1 MSFSAAK
8 AVLAY
13 FQSPRV
19 AAGGCFSRKSI
30 QNAECRVQ
38 KSKWGSSEFPFA
50 FCILQS
56 ALCIDGPNLR
66 RILWLLA
73 ALFFSGLP
81 FSFAHAQILI
91 EPRVGFRGLFQLGRP
106 FPLEIE
112 LSNSGRPAEGV
123 LEVQI
128 WKGGATKGG
137 APFAVNYQREVFLPA
152 QARKTVQLTV
162 DPDFI
167 SRPLVITFSSPAVR
181 AAKELDLRRYFAPA
195 PLLLLLSESNLL
207 APLASLAATPQS
219 RLIAVSPSELA
230 ADPRALLGVS
240 HVILY
245 DQSMRD
251 LSRAQLTALDTW
263 LTAGG
268 KMIIIGSLN
277 FALYQDASLSRFLPV
292 RVTGTRRITFT
303 PNPGKNG
310 RPVAL
315 AGVLAQEAKLLT
327 GKVLAEADGLPVLV
341 EASRGRGR
349 IVYLALDIGRPPLSQ
364 WDGLAKYLQS
374 LLTPAVLDEAA
385 PRSEWNDA
393 VFAQLV
399 ASPTFISTYIPFGS
413 LFFAMLLYLT
423 GVALIPWLGQWR
435 RLTLRTILI
444 GLFVLIAVG
453 TVAGYAQFS
462 RGGNIPDGVLMSSTV
477 LESSGDGYVDAQA
490 NLALFSTQPRSYE
503 LRMER
508 GWMELT
514 PVSNR
519 VRETQ
524 EPAVVHQEIG
534 GASRYHLPLR
544 EWDYRLFRMR
554 LVDRFALHV
563 EFEAQG
569 DKLSMKINNQSNKDL
584 FNCWLVV
591 PGQRFDLGQIAR
603 GANWSRTFPLTLP
616 KAQAETSM
624 TRAEGVSFRDLS
636 FADKTRDILFHSS
649 FFPHGGI
656 DGRWASGAAV
666 FFAWVKQPEPR
677 VHIDDPRIQHQ
688 DYALF
693 RAIVPLTSGEDE

>member
-1 MSFSAAK
+1 MSFSAAQ
-8 AVLAY
+8 ALLAY
-13 FQSPRV
+13 
-19 AAGGCFSRKSI
+19 
-30 QNAECRVQ
+30 
-38 KSKWGSSEFPFA
+38 
-50 FCILQS
+50 
-56 ALCIDGPNLR
+56 
-66 RILWLLA
+66 A
-73 ALFFSGLP
+73 AL
-81 FSFAHAQILI
+81 AQCSARRQFHHRHNFQLRNITRPIAKALALVGILVLWIASADAEILI
-91 EPRVGFRGLFQLGRP
+91 EPRVGFRGVFQLGRP

-123 LEVQI
+123 LEVQV

-137 APFAVNYQREVFLPA
+137 APFAVNYRREVFLPA

-167 SRPLVITFSSPAVR
+167 SRPLAITFTSPTAR

-207 APLASLAATPQS
+207 APLASLTTAPQS
-219 RLIAVSPSELA
+219 RMITVSPGELA

-251 LSRAQLTALDTW
+251 LSRAQLSALDTW

-277 FALYQDASLSRFLPV
+277 FALYQDAALSRFLPV

-303 PNPGKNG
+303 PHAGKDG
-310 RPVAL
+310 RPFAIP
-315 AGVLAQEAKLLT
+315 GVLAQEAKLLN
-327 GKVLAEADGLPVLV
+327 GKALTEADGIPVLV

-349 IVYLALDIGRPPLSQ
+349 IVYLALDIGRPPLSR
-364 WDGLAKYLQS
+364 WDGLAKYLQT
-374 LLTPAVLDEAA
+374 LLTPAVPDEAA

-399 ASPTFISTYIPFGS
+399 ASPTFISTYVPFGS

-423 GVALIPWLGQWR
+423 GVALIPWLGQR
-435 RLTLRTILI
+435 FRLTLRKIII
-444 GLFVLIAVG
+444 GLFMLVAAG
-453 TVAGYAQFS
+453 TAAGYVQFN

-477 LESSGDGYVDAQA
+477 LESSGDGYVEAQA
-490 NLALFSTQPRSYE
+490 NLALFSTQPRPYD

-524 EPAVVHQEIG
+524 EPAVVQQEGG
-534 GASRYHLPLR
+534 GASRYHIPLR

-554 LVDRFALHV
+554 QVDRFPLHL

-584 FNCWLVV
+584 FNCWLLV

-603 GANWSRTFPLTLP
+603 GASWSRAFPLTLP

-624 TRAEGVSFRDLS
+624 SRADAVNFRDLS

-649 FFPHGGI
+649 YFPQGGI
-656 DGRWASGAAV
+656 DVRWASGAAV
-666 FFAWVKQPEPR
+666 FFGWVKHPEPR
-677 VHIDDPRIQHQ
+677 VRIDDPRIQSQ

-693 RAIVPLTSGEDE
+693 RAIFPLNQGEDE

>member
-8 AVLAY
+8 AAPAY
-13 FQSPRV
+13 
-19 AAGGCFSRKSI
+19 AASAHFSARRRFSLQSI
-30 QNAECRVQ
+30 QNAECKVQ
-38 KSKWGSSEFPFA
+38 KSKWGNPNLHFA
-50 FCILQS
+50 LCILQS
-56 ALCIDGPNLR
+56 ALCIVR
-66 RILWLLA
+66 RTICLLA
-73 ALFFSGLP
+73 ALFFSALP

-91 EPRVGFRGLFQLGRP
+91 EPRVGFRGVFQLGRP

-112 LSNSGRPAEGV
+112 LNNSGRPAEGV
-123 LEVQI
+123 LQVQV

-137 APFAVNYQREVFLPA
+137 APFAVNYRREVFLPA

-167 SRPLVITFSSPAVR
+167 SRPLAITFSSPTAR

-207 APLASLAATPQS
+207 APLASLAAAPQS
-219 RLIAVSPSELA
+219 RVIAVSPGELA

-251 LSRAQLTALDTW
+251 LSRAQLTALETW

-277 FALYQDASLSRFLPV
+277 FALYQEASLSRFLPV

-303 PNPGKNG
+303 PHAGKDG
-310 RPVAL
+310 RPFAI
-315 AGVLAQEAKLLT
+315 AGVLAQEAKLLN
-327 GKVLAEADGLPVLV
+327 GKALTEADGIPVLV

-364 WDGLAKYLQS
+364 WDGLAKYLQT

-399 ASPTFISTYIPFGS
+399 ASPTFISTYVPFGS

-423 GVALIPWLGQWR
+423 GVALIPWLGQR
-435 RLTLRTILI
+435 LKLTLRTILI
-444 GLFVLIAVG
+444 GLFILIAAG
-453 TVAGYAQFS
+453 TVAGYFQFN

-477 LESSGDGYVDAQA
+477 LESSGDGYVEAQA
-490 NLALFSTQPRSYE
+490 NLALFSTQPRPYD

-524 EPAVVHQEIG
+524 EPAVVHQEGG

-554 LVDRFALHV
+554 QVDRFPLYV
-563 EFEAQG
+563 DFEAQG
-569 DKLSMKINNQSNKDL
+569 DKLSMKVNNQSNKDL
-584 FNCWLVV
+584 FNCWLLV

-603 GANWSRTFPLTLP
+603 GANWRRTFPLTLP

-624 TRAEGVSFRDLS
+624 TRADGVSFRDLS

-649 FFPHGGI
+649 FFPR
-656 DGRWASGAAV
+656 DGDARWASGAAV
-666 FFAWVKQPEPR
+666 FFGWVKQPEPR
-677 VHIDDPRIQHQ
+677 VRIDDPRIQSQ

-693 RAIVPLTSGEDE
+693 RAIVPLTQGEDE

>member
-8 AVLAY
+8 AAPAY
-13 FQSPRV
+13 FQSARV
-19 AAGGCFSRKSI
+19 TAGYCFSLKSI
-30 QNAECRVQ
+30 QNAACRAQ
-38 KSKWGSSEFPFA
+38 KLKWRRSKFSIA

-56 ALCIDGPNLR
+56 ALRIDGLNLR
-66 RILWLLA
+66 RNLCLLA
-73 ALFFSGLP
+73 ALFFSALP
-81 FSFAHAQILI
+81 FSFAEAQILI
-91 EPRVGFRGLFQLGRP
+91 EPRVGFRGVFQLGRP

-112 LSNSGRPAEGV
+112 LSNGGRPVEGV
-123 LEVQI
+123 LEVQV

-152 QARKTVQLTV
+152 QAHKTVQLTV

-167 SRPLVITFSSPAVR
+167 SRPLVITFSSASVR

-195 PLLLLLSESNLL
+195 PLLLLLSENNLL
-207 APLASLAATPQS
+207 APLTSLATTPQS
-219 RLIAVSPSELA
+219 RLVAISSGELA

-251 LSRAQLTALDTW
+251 LSRAQLIALETW

-268 KMIIIGSLN
+268 KMIIVGSLN
-277 FALYQDASLSRFLPV
+277 FALYQEASLSRFLPV
-292 RVTGTRRITFT
+292 RVTGTRRITFK
-303 PNPGKNG
+303 PHAGKDG
-310 RPVAL
+310 RPVVL
-315 AGVLAQEAKLLT
+315 AGVLAQEAKVLKGKALT
-327 GKVLAEADGLPVLV
+327 EADGIPILV

-364 WDGLAKYLQS
+364 WDGLAKYLQT

-399 ASPTFISTYIPFGS
+399 TSPTFISTYIPFGS

-423 GVALIPWLGQWR
+423 GVALIPWLGQR
-435 RLTLRTILI
+435 LRLTLRTILV
-444 GLFVLIAVG
+444 GLLVLIATG
-453 TVAGYAQFS
+453 TVAGYIHFN

-477 LESSGDGYVDAQA
+477 LESSGDGYVDGQA
-490 NLALFSTQPRSYE
+490 NLALFSTQPRPYE

-519 VRETQ
+519 VRENQ
-524 EPAVVHQEIG
+524 EPAVVQQEGG

-554 LVDRFALHV
+554 LVDRFPMHV

-569 DKLSMKINNQSNKDL
+569 DKLLMKVNNQSNKDL
-584 FNCWLVV
+584 LNCWLLV

-616 KAQAETSM
+616 KGQAETSM
-624 TRAEGVSFRDLS
+624 ARADGVSFRDFS

-649 FFPHGGI
+649 FFPQ
-656 DGRWASGAAV
+656 DGTDSRWAGGVAV
-666 FFAWVKQPEPR
+666 FFGWVKQPEPR
-677 VHIDDPRIQHQ
+677 VRIDDPRIQNQ

-693 RAIVPLTSGEDE
+693 RAIIPLNSGEDE

>member
-8 AVLAY
+8 AAPAYSASAHFYGRCQVHHHQRFPSRRTTRYIAAVL
-13 FQSPRV
+13 PLV
-19 AAGGCFSRKSI
+19 CFIALWFAS
-30 QNAECRVQ
+30 AE
-38 KSKWGSSEFPFA
+38 
-50 FCILQS
+50 
-56 ALCIDGPNLR
+56 
-66 RILWLLA
+66 
-73 ALFFSGLP
+73 
-81 FSFAHAQILI
+81 AQIHI
-91 EPRVGFRGLFQLGRP
+91 EPRVGFRGVFQLGRP

-112 LSNSGRPAEGV
+112 LSNGGRPAEGV
-123 LEVQI
+123 LEVQV

-167 SRPLVITFSSPAVR
+167 SRPLMITFSSPAVR
-181 AAKELDLRRYFAPA
+181 VAKELDLRRYFAPA
-195 PLLLLLSESNLL
+195 PLLLLLSESNLS
-207 APLASLAATPQS
+207 APLASLAASPQS
-219 RLIAVSPSELA
+219 RLVAVSPGELA

-251 LSRAQLTALDTW
+251 LSRAQLTALETW

-277 FALYQDASLSRFLPV
+277 FALYQEASLSRFLPV
-292 RVTGTRRITFT
+292 RVTGTRRIAFT
-303 PNPGKNG
+303 PPAGKDG

-315 AGVLAQEAKLLT
+315 AGVLAQEAKVLNGKALT
-327 GKVLAEADGLPVLV
+327 EADGIPVLV

-385 PRSEWNDA
+385 SRSEWNDA

-423 GVALIPWLGQWR
+423 GIALIPWLGQR
-435 RLTLRTILI
+435 LRLTLRTILI
-444 GLFVLIAVG
+444 GLLVLIAAG
-453 TVAGYAQFS
+453 TVAGYIHFN

-490 NLALFSTQPRSYE
+490 NLALFSTQPRRYE

-524 EPAVVHQEIG
+524 EPAVVQQEGG
-534 GASRYHLPLR
+534 GASRYQLPLR

-554 LVDRFALHV
+554 LVDRFPMHV

-569 DKLSMKINNQSNKDL
+569 DKLSMKVNNQSNKDL
-584 FNCWLVV
+584 FNCWLLV

-603 GANWSRTFPLTLP
+603 GASWSRTFPLTTP

-624 TRAEGVSFRDLS
+624 TRADGVSFRDLS

-649 FFPHGGI
+649 FFPR
-656 DGRWASGAAV
+656 DGDIRWTSGAAV
-666 FFAWVKQPEPR
+666 FFGWVKQPEPHVR
-677 VHIDDPRIQHQ
+677 IDDPRIQNQ

-693 RAIVPLTSGEDE
+693 RAIVPLNNGEDE